1 MATTA
6 PASTA
11 SVAEELVTLC
21 RANRNLEAIA
31 RLYSPDIVSIEPV
44 GSETMPAEM
53 RGIDVVQKKNEWW
66 YDTYQVNAVDVQG
79 PFLGQD
85 QFAVR
90 YEFDTTNKSTGQRLQ
105 MTEMALYTVQDGKVV
120 REQFF
125 YHMPGAC
132 APRRA
137 GWAPARSRP
146 RSASPRPARRR

>member
-125 YHMPGAC
+125 YHMPGA
-132 APRRA
+132 
-137 GWAPARSRP
+137 
-146 RSASPRPARRR
+146 